1 MKKLFYSLAAIA
13 ALFATACT
21 TDASSDVQMAGESK
35 VTFSLQAKGLGSR
48 AINDGT
54 KATELTYAIYDGD
67 WDLLDTKELSFSA
80 GSLEMQLTLDL
91 VKNQTYNFVFWAQSE
106 NAGCYTLNLPQKGEP
121 SVDVDYSALAS
132 NNDDLDAFYGKVL
145 GLEVKGTVNK
155 TVELRRPFAQ
165 INFGTDDLERAA
177 QLGFDLANAKVSV
190 TTKTYNKFYLN
201 DGRVD
206 GAMQD
211 VTFTD
216 ATPIDTTADA
226 KSLKAGDSN
235 YHWVSMNYIL
245 WPDATDLSLSTCEM
259 EIKVE
264 GREPVKIEVP
274 GAPARRNW
282 RTNLVGSLLT
292 DKSNIKVVI
301 KPEFEGEQ
309 TNTNGYYIVNGVYHI
324 TSSKGLAWLADE
336 VNNGTNNFSGKTVVL
351 DGDIDLDGFTRAN
364 AEWTPIG
371 GKGHYFAGIF
381 DGAGYTVKN
390 FNVNQEGHAGLF
402 GNVRGTIKNLTVENV
417 TIVANHYAGAIV
429 GQGYAKIENCHVN
442 NIDITLTTKNDDWG
456 DKAGGIIGQNC
467 EGYLYVKNS
476 SAKNVTI
483 KGYRD
488 LGGIAGMAH
497 SNNEVS
503 GCSVENIT
511 IVQDLSVDY
520 EVPAKR
526 NTLGGVVG
534 RVGSP
539 ITIKENTEKN
549 VNVGIAANNVSE
561 LNSALTASDNVS
573 IILAEGTFNVDNGL
587 GNGNAGE
594 LTVAGAGIDKTTIN
608 APANQ
613 HGNNQNPGLYGHNK
627 DLVFKNLTFV
637 TTNNGY
643 EGGIGHARS
652 VTFINCKIIGQF
664 YCHSSAPHKFIDC
677 TIDPQTGYLYT
688 YASNCDFEGCTFE
701 SSEGKAL
708 QVYAEA
714 PGTFNV
720 NIKDCTFKAAKVAYT
735 WPGTLEGGGKPVTA
749 IDINSNGE
757 HIKFNVNV
765 ENSTATG
772 YGVGVNSGSD
782 LWNIKGG
789 ASYVTL
795 TIDGELKCVAG
806 FGMITEGYYAQGST
820 YTVLDGQGF
829 LKVAT
834 TVLADS
840 SKNVTVEL
848 ANDINLAGI
857 EWPAVRTNAAFVLD
871 GKGHT
876 ISNLTTSAIESNGFY
891 CVGMFTSTRKATTIK
906 NLVVENAT
914 VTGNGLGESHG
925 AVLVSTTWST
935 LNISGVTVKGS
946 TVSNCDRSS
955 VLAVYLY
962 FADAEV
968 DNCKV
973 EGCTVNS
980 IGTAGAILGVNN
992 SHNFTMNGCQV
1003 NGTTISSSEGNNKA
1017 GLFIGTW
1024 QDAGTLTESG
1034 NTHTNSKAI
1043 NAGTETNNE
1052 IGRHA

>member
-67 WDLLDTKELSFSA
+67 WDLLDKKELLFSA
-80 GSLEMQLTLDL
+80 GSLEMQFTLDL
-91 VKNQTYNFVFWAQSE
+91 VKNQTYNFVFWAQSK
-106 NAGCYTLNLPQKGEP
+106 NAGCYTLNLPQNGEP

-132 NNDDLDAFYGKVL
+132 NNDELDAFYGKVL
-145 GLEVKGTVNK
+145 GLEVKGTVNE

-292 DKSNIKVVI
+292 DKSNVKVVI

-324 TSSKGLAWLADE
+324 TSGKGLAWLADE

-351 DGDIDLDGFTRAN
+351 DGDIDLDGFTRAK

-390 FNVNQEGHAGLF
+390 FKVNQEGHAGLF

-417 TIVANHYAGAIV
+417 AIVANHYAGAIV

-442 NIDITLTTKNDDWG
+442 NIDITLTTKNGDWG

-497 SNNEVS
+497 NNNTVS
-503 GCSVENIT
+503 GCSVKNIT
-511 IVQDLSVDY
+511 ITQDLSVDY
-520 EVPAKR
+520 ETSPAKR
-526 NTLGGVVG
+526 NTLGGVAG
-534 RVGSP
+534 RLGANVTLANNTENNVAITSEVNTPEALAPTLTFNNENIAVVLTNDLDLPISSLGEQTGGSGEYKLGGEDTKNITIDLNGKRLNITTTYWSAIGAKNNDAT
-539 ITIKENTEKN
+539 ITIKNGTMTSTGNSAGTWNAWDLRFSNCNYVFEDVVFEKA
-549 VNVGIAANNVSE
+549 VALDNVGKSTLMNNVTITDNHDVDTYGLWITAEGQTVTLNNCTIDMLPATDGRGIKIDNQYVAAADEEKVTLNVTNVTFKTEEKAAILVKSTAGAEINASE
-561 LNSALTASDNVS
+561 LNISAVAADTEFAVW
-573 IILAEGTFNVDNGL
+573 VDEDAAAYADKVVVNG
-587 GNGNAGE
+587 
-594 LTVAGAGIDKTTIN
+594 
-608 APANQ
+608 
-613 HGNNQNPGLYGHNK
+613 GL
-627 DLVFKNLTFV
+627 
-637 TTNNGY
+637 
-643 EGGIGHARS
+643 
-652 VTFINCKIIGQF
+652 
-664 YCHSSAPHKFIDC
+664 
-677 TIDPQTGYLYT
+677 
-688 YASNCDFEGCTFE
+688 
-701 SSEGKAL
+701 
-708 QVYAEA
+708 
-714 PGTFNV
+714 
-720 NIKDCTFKAAKVAYT
+720 
-735 WPGTLEGGGKPVTA
+735 
-749 IDINSNGE
+749 
-757 HIKFNVNV
+757 
-765 ENSTATG
+765 
-772 YGVGVNSGSD
+772 
-782 LWNIKGG
+782 
-789 ASYVTL
+789 
-795 TIDGELKCVAG
+795 
-806 FGMITEGYYAQGST
+806 
-820 YTVLDGQGF
+820 
-829 LKVAT
+829 
-834 TVLADS
+834 
-840 SKNVTVEL
+840 
-848 ANDINLAGI
+848 
-857 EWPAVRTNAAFVLD
+857 
-871 GKGHT
+871 
-876 ISNLTTSAIESNGFY
+876 
-891 CVGMFTSTRKATTIK
+891 
-906 NLVVENAT
+906 
-914 VTGNGLGESHG
+914 
-925 AVLVSTTWST
+925 
-935 LNISGVTVKGS
+935 
-946 TVSNCDRSS
+946 
-955 VLAVYLY
+955 
-962 FADAEV
+962 
-968 DNCKV
+968 CKV
-973 EGCTVNS
+973 EG
-980 IGTAGAILGVNN
+980 AA
-992 SHNFTMNGCQV
+992 
-1003 NGTTISSSEGNNKA
+1003 
-1017 GLFIGTW
+1017 
-1024 QDAGTLTESG
+1024 D
-1034 NTHTNSKAI
+1034 
-1043 NAGTETNNE
+1043 
-1052 IGRHA
+1052 